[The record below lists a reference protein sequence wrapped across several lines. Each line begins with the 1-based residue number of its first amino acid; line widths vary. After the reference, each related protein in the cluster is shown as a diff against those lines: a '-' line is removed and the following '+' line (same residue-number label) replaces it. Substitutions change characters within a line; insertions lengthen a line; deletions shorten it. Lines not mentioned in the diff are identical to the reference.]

1 MSKERFFQWREPED
15 ARSQG
20 SERSDHLDRGY
31 SGNAAQLMN
40 PETNY
45 PASMSSAMSCVSE
58 TQRSDLATVCS
69 NSIAEDIEVESVL
82 SQEDQ
87 HTALVAHQ
95 HSPVGSRRV
104 TRARLV
110 EFTATAAIMSHQLLP
125 NAALASAEG
134 TSSFHNTM
142 GPPLSRSLLQ
152 QKVEASHMRISS
164 TSSVKSASSVKSF
177 GSHTEVMS
185 KLRLDDCNGSVE
197 DEMISSKAA
206 LTSSRPSSVKS
217 FGSAGTDDC
226 SGSLD
231 VETHSIETKSVHSQ
245 EDTFNADPDAGKES
259 EPDESKMSGV
269 VAEDISTNNEGR
281 MSPGGT
287 LYKGKGSFRYKG
299 RFMHLPLMRFHHGG
313 VHLEMDQED
322 GNARQITWMSDN
334 EPGRRNARSS
344 PVCEESHAMHDPR
357 RDAELIARYHGIHDR
372 VRNNMN
378 AHGGSYMTRARSRS
392 RSRSRSPS
400 PTKNERR
407 PYESDRATLQPIL
420 SGPSDS
426 RSDGVSRAKLN

>member
-1 MSKERFFQWREPED
+1 
-15 ARSQG
+15 
-20 SERSDHLDRGY
+20 
-31 SGNAAQLMN
+31 
-40 PETNY
+40 
-45 PASMSSAMSCVSE
+45 MSSAMSCVSE

-69 NSIAEDIEVESVL
+69 NSIAEDIELESVL

-87 HTALVAHQ
+87 HTALVAQ

-110 EFTATAAIMSHQLLP
+110 EFTATAAIMSHQFLP
-125 NAALASAEG
+125 NAALASGEG
-134 TSSFHNTM
+134 TSSFHNNM

-152 QKVEASHMRISS
+152 QKVDGSHMRISS
-164 TSSVKSASSVKSF
+164 TNSVKSTSSVKSF
-177 GSHTEVMS
+177 GSHTGSEVMS
-185 KLRLDDCNGSVE
+185 KLRLDDCSGSLE
-197 DEMISSKAA
+197 DEMISSKAV

-259 EPDESKMSGV
+259 EPDEHKMSGV
-269 VAEDISTNNEGR
+269 VAEDVSTNEGR

-313 VHLEMDQED
+313 VHLDMDQED
-322 GNARQITWMSDN
+322 GNARQIIWMCDN
-334 EPGRRNARSS
+334 EPGRRSARSS
-344 PVCEESHAMHDPR
+344 PLCEESLAMHDPR

-392 RSRSRSPS
+392 RSRSRSP
-400 PTKNERR
+400 TKNEQR

-426 RSDGVSRAKLN
+426 RSDGMSRAKLN